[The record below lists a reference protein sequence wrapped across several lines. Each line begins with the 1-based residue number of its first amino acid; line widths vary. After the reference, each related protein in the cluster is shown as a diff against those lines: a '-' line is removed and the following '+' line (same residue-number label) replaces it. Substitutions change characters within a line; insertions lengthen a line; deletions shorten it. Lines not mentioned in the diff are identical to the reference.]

1 MSDIV
6 IPVAFF
12 LNARSCRC
20 LAHFSSGLENMRK
33 TGHNTIRE
41 NGAWQ
46 EIHYEPGS
54 GMSFPGWKD

>member
-20 LAHFSSGLENMRK
+20 LAHSSGGLENMRK
-33 TGHNTIRE
+33 TRHNTHLK
-41 NGAWQ
+41 NGARQ
-46 EIHYEPGS
+46 EPNHEPGS
-54 GMSFPGWKD
+54 GLSFTG